1 MSILEER
8 FFKKLNQQR
17 REDFENEKQRKFH
30 NWLQKYD
37 YNNINNNTKIKLF
50 INKIL
55 VILKHKSYKI
65 YNEKLFKDE
74 IATLIYKLS
83 VNEKN

>member
-30 NWLQKYD
+30 KRN
-37 YNNINNNTKIKLF
+37 
-50 INKIL
+50 
-55 VILKHKSYKI
+55 
-65 YNEKLFKDE
+65 
-74 IATLIYKLS
+74 
-83 VNEKN
+83 

>member
-1 MSILEER
+1 MSMLEEK

-17 REDFENEKQRKFH
+17 IEDYENEKQRKFH

-37 YNNINNNTKIKLF
+37 YNNISNNTKIKLF

-65 YNEKLFKDE
+65 DNEKLFKDE

-83 VNEKN
+83 VNEKS